1 MHRWI
6 YGILCFTLIAC
17 SPYRKETKQWKQWI
31 KQAERIEQSA
41 PWEARALLDSVKHPV
56 LLPDKWLVRYCQV
69 ACRLADSIRTPLP
82 YLFDLEHA
90 HRYLEKHGEP
100 IDQARM
106 SFYLG
111 RSMQEENIFASSFEY
126 FAKAEMYSR
135 AAGDRYLSA
144 RIWLELA
151 NWYAEKKDIPKAQD
165 WARKSLPVFRQTQ
178 DSFLQAR
185 AWQILGQ
192 TYVAQD
198 SLLVAQDC
206 IHRADSLF
214 RLAGRQADIVSLYN
228 KVGEIYQ
235 ESGHIPQA
243 KYCFQQAVDA
253 ASPQPAASAFIALG
267 TLYLQEDSLKQVEY
281 CLQEARKSALG
292 TMDYIHWLRTFA
304 NMMAKKDDY
313 HTALDSIEKARQLT
327 KIYEIQ
333 RQKERKEWNQK
344 AEEHMELFEKKL
356 NLPGL
361 SQQISILKY
370 VMVFLLFV
378 LFFQIAY
385 HVYQK
390 RKYRKK
396 LKSMMDEMKELY
408 KDNQKSRQELA
419 EQMKFY
425 KQAYWNS
432 RLMQSQQEEAK
443 VQLLPFLQYRQ
454 QKWQETTDFL
464 NGIFSNNELVD
475 FLTKDLFIRKKLVE
489 NQVKIRELDIEI
501 SRYDKKNSLYRIQ
514 ILREQYRLLQD
525 NKACILRGLLSINR
539 TIVKEIPSYARI
551 KKRIKNPDKVKPLGK
566 RDWKSMQKILHYFYP
581 SLQKCLDEAGFIPL
595 EQRYSYLSFFRLT
608 NQENALWLGI
618 PSEKAEETGRQIQE
632 KLSLSQKKNALLC
645 YLLTR
650 D

>member
-1 MHRWI
+1 MNVNSLSRVNTVGKVNG
-6 YGILCFTLIAC
+6 YV
-17 SPYRKETKQWKQWI
+17 
-31 KQAERIEQSA
+31 
-41 PWEARALLDSVKHPV
+41 EAMLDSANAEIDTVAKQFGRNVKIAQKGNRV
-56 LLPDKWLVRYCQV
+56 FVN
-69 ACRLADSIRTPLP
+69 SGIIT
-82 YLFDLEHA
+82 
-90 HRYLEKHGEP
+90 
-100 IDQARM
+100 
-106 SFYLG
+106 
-111 RSMQEENIFASSFEY
+111 SSFDYKKME
-126 FAKAEMYSR
+126 KAS
-135 AAGDRYLSA
+135 DF
-144 RIWLELA
+144 
-151 NWYAEKKDIPKAQD
+151 KKN
-165 WARKSLPVFRQTQ
+165 
-178 DSFLQAR
+178 
-185 AWQILGQ
+185 ILNN
-192 TYVAQD
+192 
-198 SLLVAQDC
+198 LVA
-206 IHRADSLF
+206 
-214 RLAGRQADIVSLYN
+214 
-228 KVGEIYQ
+228 
-235 ESGHIPQA
+235 
-243 KYCFQQAVDA
+243 
-253 ASPQPAASAFIALG
+253 
-267 TLYLQEDSLKQVEY
+267 
-281 CLQEARKSALG
+281 
-292 TMDYIHWLRTFA
+292 
-304 NMMAKKDDY
+304 
-313 HTALDSIEKARQLT
+313 
-327 KIYEIQ
+327 
-333 RQKERKEWNQK
+333 NQK

-581 SLQKCLDEAGFIPL
+581 SLQKCLDEAGFTPL

-618 PSEKAEETGRQIQE
+618 PLEKAEETGRQIQE

-650 D
+650 Y